1 MIEKQWAMIE
11 AEGEQRLQ
19 EQWEKTKDFILRAK
33 KGLED
38 LQNKTAFVMK
48 LCPQASR
55 QEKELE
61 ALVTSNDFPQKENKG
76 TLGTAGLV
84 PVNLTSYPSP
94 ESLQDFD
101 IEEIDTQHYWYYAIK
116 AERIK
121 MKMDQATKAFN
132 ERDKACQD
140 LAQYDQAYAE
150 YEQYDRK
157 FHQQLVTIKDILSK

>member
-1 MIEKQWAMIE
+1 MIE

-19 EQWEKTKDFILRAK
+19 EQWEKTQDSILRAK

-38 LQNKTAFVMK
+38 LQNETVLVMG
-48 LCPQASR
+48 LSRWASR
-55 QEKELE
+55 QQKELE
-61 ALVTSNDFPQKENKG
+61 ALVTSDDFPQKENKG
-76 TLGTAGLV
+76 TLGATGLV
-84 PVNLTSYPSP
+84 PVNLTSYSSS

-121 MKMDQATKAFN
+121 MKMDQATKVFN

-150 YEQYDRK
+150 YEKYDRK
-157 FHQQLVTIKDILSK
+157 FHQQLVTIKDILSKHETE